1 VTDSPSNKR
10 ENIVL
15 STELLDRSLHA
26 KAAQLTGGLSPAALT
41 GAYMDWLVHLAYSP
55 GKRIALSQGAMQNAM
70 RLALYTAKCAIREDE
85 PAPCFPALPQDHRF
99 DPASWNRWPFN
110 IVAQSFLMLEQNW
123 REATTAIAG
132 VTAQHESLVSFFA
145 RQFLDMYAPSNFLAT
160 NPDLIARSASTC
172 GINFIDG
179 FRNLMEDWSREVQHL
194 KPFGTDRFRVGH
206 EVAATAGQVVY
217 RNALIELIQYEPITE
232 MVRPEPMLIVP
243 AWIMKFYILDLSPEN
258 SLVKFLVG
266 QGFTVFMISWKN
278 PGEADRD
285 LGLEDYRSLGPM
297 AALDVIAKVAPG
309 RKVHAV
315 GYCLGGT
322 LMSIAA
328 AAMARDR
335 DDRLRSLSLFA
346 AQIDF
351 TEMGELRIFINESQ
365 LAFLDDLMWEQGY
378 LKASQ
383 MAAAFQ
389 MLRSNDLVWSYALK
403 NYLMGEREPMN
414 DLMAWNADA
423 TRMPHKMHSEYLRL
437 LILENQ
443 LAEGRFPADGRP
455 VALNDIRIPIF
466 AVGTERDHVAPWRS
480 TFKIHLLTDAEVT
493 YVLTSGGHN
502 AGIVSEPG
510 HFGRSFRLRVKAPE
524 DRYLDPDAWLEATER
539 MDGSWWPA
547 WADWLKARSGAMS
560 ATPPMGCV
568 EGGLPA
574 LIEAPGAY
582 VLEA

>member
-1 VTDSPSNKR
+1 MVTDSPTNKS

-15 STELLDRSLHA
+15 STERLDRSLHA
-26 KAAQLTGGLSPAALT
+26 KTAQLTGGLSPAALS
-41 GAYMDWLVHLAYSP
+41 GAYMDWLVHLANSP
-55 GKRIALSQGAMQNAM
+55 GKRIALSQGASQNAM
-70 RLALYTAKCAIREDE
+70 RLALY
-85 PAPCFPALPQDHRF
+85 
-99 DPASWNRWPFN
+99 
-110 IVAQSFLMLEQNW
+110 
-123 REATTAIAG
+123 
-132 VTAQHESLVSFFA
+132 ESLVSFFA
-145 RQFLDMYAPSNFLAT
+145 RQFLDMYAPSNFLST

-179 FRNLMEDWSREVQHL
+179 FRNLMEDWSWELQHL
-194 KPFGTDRFRVGH
+194 KPFRTDRFGVGH
-206 EVAATAGQVVY
+206 EAAATAGQVVY
-217 RNALIELIQYEPITE
+217 RNALIKLIQYEPITE

-243 AWIMKFYILDLSPEN
+243 AWIINFYILDLSPEN

-278 PGEADRD
+278 PGEGDRD

-309 RKVHAV
+309 RKMHAV

-335 DDRLRSLSLFA
+335 DDRLRSLALFA
-346 AQIDF
+346 AQTDF
-351 TEMGELRIFINESQ
+351 TEIGELRIFINESQ
-365 LAFLDDLMWEQGY
+365 LAFLDDLMWKQGY

-383 MAAAFQ
+383 MVTAFQ

-414 DLMAWNADA
+414 ELMAWNADA
-423 TRMPHKMHSEYLRL
+423 TRMPHKMHSEYLRR

-443 LAEGRFPADGRP
+443 LAEGRFLGDGRP

-466 AVGTERDHVAPWRS
+466 AVGTEHDHVAPWRS

-510 HFGRSFRLRVKAPE
+510 HPGRSFRLRLKAPE
-524 DRYLDPDAWLEATER
+524 DRYLDPDAWLEATELGR
-539 MDGSWWPA
+539 RWQSNRWLRNARRAHADLGQLRVHVGSLPFDSVIDA
-547 WADWLKARSGAMS
+547 PEQVCLRRDYGFQAKDQVSCHGAAGRSS
-560 ATPPMGCV
+560 PR
-568 EGGLPA
+568 EGSG
-574 LIEAPGAY
+574 
-582 VLEA
+582 

>member
-1 VTDSPSNKR
+1 MKR
-10 ENIVL
+10 
-15 STELLDRSLHA
+15 TALL
-26 KAAQLTGGLSPAALT
+26 G
-41 GAYMDWLVHLAYSP
+41 W
-55 GKRIALSQGAMQNAM
+55 RIIAPWG
-70 RLALYTAKCAIREDE
+70 RWLAL
-85 PAPCFPALPQDHRF
+85 
-99 DPASWNRWPFN
+99 N
-110 IVAQSFLMLEQNW
+110 
-123 REATTAIAG
+123 
-132 VTAQHESLVSFFA
+132 
-145 RQFLDMYAPSNFLAT
+145 
-160 NPDLIARSASTC
+160 
-172 GINFIDG
+172 
-179 FRNLMEDWSREVQHL
+179 
-194 KPFGTDRFRVGH
+194 
-206 EVAATAGQVVY
+206 
-217 RNALIELIQYEPITE
+217 
-232 MVRPEPMLIVP
+232 
-243 AWIMKFYILDLSPEN
+243 
-258 SLVKFLVG
+258 
-266 QGFTVFMISWKN
+266 
-278 PGEADRD
+278 
-285 LGLEDYRSLGPM
+285 
-297 AALDVIAKVAPG
+297 VIAKVAPG
-309 RKVHAV
+309 RKVHPV

-346 AQIDF
+346 AQTDF
-351 TEMGELRIFINESQ
+351 TEMGELRILINESQ

-378 LKASQ
+378 LTASQ

-423 TRMPHKMHSEYLRL
+423 TRMPHKMHSEYLRR

-443 LAEGRFPADGRP
+443 LAEGRFLADGRP

-480 TFKIHLLTDAEVT
+480 TFKIHLLTDAEVA

-510 HFGRSFRLRVKAPE
+510 HPGRSFRLRVKAPE
-524 DRYLDPDAWLEATER
+524 DRYLDPDGWLEATER
-539 MDGSWWPA
+539 MNGSWWPA
-547 WADWLKARSGAMS
+547 WADWLKTRSGAMS

>member
-1 VTDSPSNKR
+1 
-10 ENIVL
+10 
-15 STELLDRSLHA
+15 
-26 KAAQLTGGLSPAALT
+26 
-41 GAYMDWLVHLAYSP
+41 
-55 GKRIALSQGAMQNAM
+55 
-70 RLALYTAKCAIREDE
+70 
-85 PAPCFPALPQDHRF
+85 
-99 DPASWNRWPFN
+99 
-110 IVAQSFLMLEQNW
+110 
-123 REATTAIAG
+123 
-132 VTAQHESLVSFFA
+132 
-145 RQFLDMYAPSNFLAT
+145 
-160 NPDLIARSASTC
+160 
-172 GINFIDG
+172 
-179 FRNLMEDWSREVQHL
+179 
-194 KPFGTDRFRVGH
+194 
-206 EVAATAGQVVY
+206 
-217 RNALIELIQYEPITE
+217 
-232 MVRPEPMLIVP
+232 MLIVP

-346 AQIDF
+346 AQTDF

-383 MAAAFQ
+383 MAGAFQ

-423 TRMPHKMHSEYLRL
+423 TRMPYKMHSEYLRL

-443 LAEGRFPADGRP
+443 LAEGRFLADGRP
-455 VALNDIRIPIF
+455 VALNDIRIPHICRRHRTRSCRPVALHVQDSF
-466 AVGTERDHVAPWRS
+466 ADGRRSELRSDVRRPQCRDRQRAGAPQS
-480 TFKIHLLTDAEVT
+480 QLSAE
-493 YVLTSGGHN
+493 GQDQ
-502 AGIVSEPG
+502 
-510 HFGRSFRLRVKAPE
+510 GRSL
-524 DRYLDPDAWLEATER
+524 
-539 MDGSWWPA
+539 S
-547 WADWLKARSGAMS
+547 
-560 ATPPMGCV
+560 
-568 EGGLPA
+568 
-574 LIEAPGAY
+574 
-582 VLEA
+582 